1 MPLCVYTGVI
11 FLRSSTTP
19 CPISEAAAFTV
30 FLNASGRCISPSVQA
45 SPKILFPLLLI
56 HRSNL
61 CIQPLCGFLFVAL
74 KGSTMRRV
82 AFSHRWVIFA
92 VCFYMD
98 PGCVAYPCVHI
109 MTTGEKKTSSR
120 SHREPTLCSWCSV
133 WMLNLGCCFM
143 LLDLRSVFNAVF
155 FLPSQLFW
163 KMLKECLLQ
172 RL

>member
-109 MTTGEKKTSSR
+109 MTTGEKKNIF
-120 SHREPTLCSWCSV
+120 TLTQRTYPVSLVQCVDAKLRLLFHVAWFEI
-133 WMLNLGCCFM
+133 CF
-143 LLDLRSVFNAVF
+143 
-155 FLPSQLFW
+155 
-163 KMLKECLLQ
+163 
-172 RL
+172 